1 MPQRHKT
8 RDALALQL
16 GKMARAAREKA
27 GLTQQ
32 EAAERVGV
40 VTEVYGRM
48 ERGLL
53 LPSLPTLLR
62 VCRAL
67 RVDAN
72 SLLGFSF
79 TKAPVWL
86 AQPPAIDSEPPAVRR
101 LLRTVRRLKPRQLHA
116 LSTVANAMLPAQ
128 ETRDGCDSR
137 QTTN

>member
-8 RDALALQL
+8 RDALSLQL
-16 GKMARAAREKA
+16 GKVARAAREQA

-72 SLLGFSF
+72 ALLGFSF

-86 AQPPAIDSEPPAVRR
+86 AQPLAIDSEPPAVRR

-128 ETRDGCDSR
+128 ETRDECGSGHTPD
-137 QTTN
+137 